1 MGNSKK
7 SIVLALSKQ
16 SGASTNEDVIS
27 PKCHTTQSV
36 CIQNISAK
44 DDTSTCTQIDV
55 GLVQG
60 NKYYWIN
67 SKTSISAGVV
77 YNFDNAI
84 WFSGEYQVVVRFIG
98 STTGDNLKVWIY
110 GYYVT

>member
-7 SIVLALSKQ
+7 SIILALSKE
-16 SGASTNEDVIS
+16 SGGATNEDVIS
-27 PKCHTTQSV
+27 SRWHTTQLI
-36 CIQNISAK
+36 CIQNIGVE
-44 DDTSTCTQIDV
+44 DEDNTCTQIRI

-60 NKYYWIN
+60 NKLYWIN
-67 SKTSISAGVV
+67 SKTSISASVV

-84 WFSGEYQVVVRFIG
+84 WFSSEYQIVIRFTG
-98 STTGDNLKVWIY
+98 TTNGDNLKAWIY